1 MLTNRLFH
9 VLTALFL
16 VFIILPATAQTFDLQ
31 FVEVQNDGVNG
42 GVYAVRAEIRAQSG
56 SFNAGNGNFVMEYN
70 SAALDTGHVSAEA
83 LIPLSLS
90 GFISGSPFIA
100 YQIMTI
106 TKPFGNTVS
115 LNVELASDPPLGQG
129 LNIDT
134 NWLAFA
140 IITFTI
146 TDETSTSG
154 ITWRTVT
161 PSATNMFLDDPFTQA
176 VILGNLNGIDNALP
190 VELSAF
196 QATTAENGVQL
207 NWTTQSEVNNLGFEV
222 YRSTAV
228 DGEFQQLSSYETN
241 TALEGAGNSSNAINY
256 SYLDATVAAGATYWY
271 QIADVD
277 LQGIRTFHGPIEVQ
291 AADNLPTEYA
301 LRANYPNPFNPSTK
315 IQYEIPQN
323 QLNSRVK
330 LVVYNTLGMQVK
342 TLVSGNVAPG
352 IHIAEWDGTNNSGA
366 SMASGIY
373 FVNLQAGQFSQTRKM
388 VLLR

>member
-1 MLTNRLFH
+1 MLTNRLFRA
-9 VLTALFL
+9 LIALFL
-16 VFIILPATAQTFDLQ
+16 ITILLPATAQTFDLQ
-31 FVEVQNDGVNG
+31 FVEVQNDRING

-56 SFNAGNGNFVMEYN
+56 TFNAGTGNFVLEYN
-70 SAALDTGHVSAEA
+70 SAALDTGSTSTDALTPLAFSGVVSVAP
-83 LIPLSLS
+83 I
-90 GFISGSPFIA
+90 II
-100 YQIMTI
+100 YQDMTVA
-106 TKPFGNTVS
+106 KPFADAVS
-115 LNVELASDPPLGQG
+115 INVELSVEPPAGQG
-129 LNIDT
+129 QEVTTD
-134 NWLAFA
+134 WLAFA

-146 TDETSTSG
+146 TDANGTSG
-154 ITWRTVT
+154 VSWRSGQANNNTLL
-161 PSATNMFLDDPFTQA
+161 FLDDGSTQLT
-176 VILGNLNGIDNALP
+176 LGSLNGIDNALP

-196 QATTAENGVQL
+196 QATTAEDGVQL
-207 NWTTQSEVNNLGFEV
+207 SWTTQSEVNNLGFEV

-228 DGEFQQLSSYETN
+228 AGDYQQISSYESN
-241 TALEGAGNSSNAINY
+241 VSLEGAGNSSSAIDY
-256 SYLDATVAAGATYWY
+256 SYLDAAVAAGNTYWY

-291 AADNLPTEYA
+291 ATENLPTEYA

-330 LVVYNTLGMQVK
+330 LVVYNTLGMLVK

-352 IHIAEWDGTNNSGA
+352 IHLAEWDGTNNNGI

-373 FVNLQAGQFSQTRKM
+373 FVNLQAGQFNQTRKM